1 MEYIR
6 SQFIAPL
13 GAMNHEIF
21 FKNLSYKQ
29 QASSNRQQAGGWAHR
44 RQAFF
49 CQDKNKF
56 DIMGF
61 YGRFSYDSAG
71 PTMSQQKCLLH
82 TRRARH
88 WSFRRRT
95 NFTRGTRSWA
105 EGTSMLCLEPS
116 IFTKLEEIRA
126 RKTESLEPGVS
137 KLWRLRLY
145 WVALVSLV
153 QSFIPGSKIRKATS
167 NRLQASSDKRQ
178 ATSFPSFGYRRVGGP
193 IGYKLFNRGPWIKF
207 YGSWSEGLD

>member
-1 MEYIR
+1 MYLIILNNKTQFAISVGDSEPRNFFQKFRTR
-6 SQFIAPL
+6 S
-13 GAMNHEIF
+13 H
-21 FKNLSYKQ
+21 KQ
-29 QASSNRQQAGGWAHR
+29 QAPSNRPQAGGWAHR
-44 RQAFF
+44 RQAFA
-49 CQDKNKF
+49 CQDKNMF

-61 YGRFSYDSAG
+61 SGTFSYDSAG
-71 PTMSQQKCLLH
+71 PTMSQQDCLLH

-88 WSFRRRT
+88 WSFRRWT

-105 EGTSMLCLEPS
+105 EGICLEPS

-153 QSFIPGSKIRKATS
+153 QSFIPGSKTRKATS
-167 NRLQASSDKRQ
+167 DRPQASSVKRQ
-178 ATSFPSFGYRRVGGP
+178 ATSIPTFR
-193 IGYKLFNRGPWIKF
+193 
-207 YGSWSEGLD
+207 

>member
-1 MEYIR
+1 MEYIKNER
-6 SQFIAPL
+6 SSQSPSGIA
-13 GAMNHEIF
+13 NHEIF

-44 RQAFF
+44 RQAV
-49 CQDKNKF
+49 

-61 YGRFSYDSAG
+61 SGMISYDFAG
-71 PTMSQQKCLLH
+71 PTMSQQNCLLH
-82 TRRARH
+82 MRRARP
-88 WSFRRRT
+88 WSFRRWT
-95 NFTRGTRSWA
+95 HFTRGTPFWA

-116 IFTKLEEIRA
+116 TFTKLEEIRT
-126 RKTESLEPGVS
+126 RKTESCFL
-137 KLWRLRLY
+137 
-145 WVALVSLV
+145 
-153 QSFIPGSKIRKATS
+153 QNRKATS
-167 NRLQASSDKRQ
+167 NRLQASSAKRQ